1 MARVG
6 PEHFEGHELVPV
18 FLAASLNEATA
29 VERILTDEGVDYVIG
44 IEEFVSGILT
54 SPASGAVFYVAEER
68 ARYCRERFS
77 HAGLD
82 RGVISD
88 E

>member
-6 PEHFEGHELVPV
+6 PEHFEGLELAPV
-18 FLAASLNEATA
+18 FLAASLNEATT
-29 VERILTDEGVDYVIG
+29 VERILTDEGIDYLIE

-54 SPASGAVFYVAEER
+54 SPASGAVFYVAEDR
-68 ARYCRERFS
+68 ARYCRDRFS
-77 HAGLD
+77 RAGFD
-82 RGVISD
+82 RGVIRD